1 MKTLFTLAKTI
12 NIIGLLFLVLG
23 PYGLAITGVLQVLA
37 AAIYFLVFPKSKL
50 IYTYF
55 GLVALFF
62 LIWDREAFNWL
73 FAIPFFLI
81 VFLSYTIHFNKNKLW
96 T

>member
-1 MKTLFTLAKTI
+1 MKTLFTISKVI
-12 NIIGLLFLVLG
+12 NIIALVFLILGL
-23 PYGLAITGVLQVLA
+23 YGLAITGALQVLA
-37 AAIYFLVFPKSKL
+37 AVIYFFVFPKSKL

-62 LIWDREAFNWL
+62 LIWDQEGFSWW

-81 VFLSYTIHFNKNKLW
+81 VFLSYIIHFNKNQL
-96 T
+96 